1 MKRVQIMKFL
11 SSKFF
16 DEKLILGAKENFCD
30 GDNLTFNG
38 KIGIFVEI
46 I

>member
-1 MKRVQIMKFL
+1 MKCL

-30 GDNLTFNG
+30 GYNLIFKG
-38 KIGIFVEI
+38 KMSIFVKI